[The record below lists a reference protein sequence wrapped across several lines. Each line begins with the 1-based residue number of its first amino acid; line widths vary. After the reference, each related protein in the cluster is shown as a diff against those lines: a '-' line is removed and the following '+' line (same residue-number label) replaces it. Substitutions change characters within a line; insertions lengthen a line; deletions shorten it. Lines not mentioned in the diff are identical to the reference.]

1 MSDLKERLRAI
12 RDKQKELTSE
22 YESIVTEY
30 ESINLLKENEEIKRQ
45 YETIKLQHRELEQL
59 NEKTME
65 ENRHLKV
72 ALHEQIWDEKQ
83 NIIKLSKKKLE
94 TYFGSESDKSRNK
107 LDTFEQR
114 MKKQIQSLRNKAQK
128 LVDVDKKAIIQ
139 AIDEVSKEL
148 EEKLSLQRHQLE
160 LKERELLESVREG
173 LNNLGSESINEEV
186 VKARIKENQIEMKIG
201 LNWVNKL
208 GILLIL
214 FGVGAAS
221 KYTYSTWFND
231 YMKGIFFFLLGGLL
245 LVGGEWAYR
254 KSKRIFATGLLGGGI
269 SVLYAAIFY
278 SYFQLNILDMLMGIL
293 LSVVVTIVA
302 IVLSL
307 RYQSRTICSFGLVGG
322 YLPFF
327 SYTFVFGLTGAD
339 YYAVMGYLLL
349 LNLSVLLISFS
360 RKWNVVNYISFIFH
374 LPSLVYLVYEAPN
387 EIISMIYS
395 LLTFVMYLTITLAYP
410 FKKKQGLRTMDVVLL
425 GINTFLSCTILY
437 LLFEKAGYVE
447 FRGLLALLF
456 AIVYIGLGQ
465 FIEKVMAQEKSTM
478 LMFYATSFTFAVLM
492 VPFQFG
498 AQWVSLGWLIEGVI
512 LLIYGY
518 RSKIKRME
526 IAGWSLFLISIVVFY
541 GLDFTQMLLE
551 YAVSIDLHL
560 KYAAVTLAM
569 LTVTFYY
576 LRERAENKKYKY
588 SVIGDN
594 ISFFKYVTLGNVW
607 VYLLYTGMK
616 LYDHLAPVQ
625 FYHFEFYKLILAA
638 FITIGTAYLL
648 SKIPLIQDRIVT
660 YYRMFLNV
668 IGYFICLYITL
679 SIPVLEIPFIDNAFY
694 HYFAMGILIGFHIF
708 VLFSAIDLIKM
719 LIQRN
724 FKNIEMLPLIISLY
738 LLTNITA
745 FMIVQF
751 RLGIENLWLSIA
763 YLLLAIAFILY
774 GFKRHFVYIRRIGLA
789 LSLISTTKLF
799 LFDLSF
805 LTQGSKIFAYFS
817 FGLVLLGI
825 SFIYQKVSNMLEG
838 SRKLEGQR
846 IADKN

>member
-22 YESIVTEY
+22 YESIVTAY
-30 ESINLLKENEEIKRQ
+30 ESMNLLKENEEIKRQ
-45 YETIKLQHRELEQL
+45 YEVIKSQYLKIEQL
-59 NEKTME
+59 NEETME

-72 ALHEQIWDEKQ
+72 ALQEQIWDEKQ
-83 NIIKLSKKKLE
+83 NIIKLSKKKLD
-94 TYFGSESDKSRNK
+94 TYFGSESGKSRNK
-107 LDTFEQR
+107 LNAFER
-114 MKKQIQSLRNKAQK
+114 SVKTQIQSLRDKAEK
-128 LVDVDKKAIIQ
+128 LVGDDKKAIIQ
-139 AIDEVSKEL
+139 TIDEVSNDL
-148 EEKLSLQRHQLE
+148 EEKLRIQRQQLE
-160 LKERELLESVREG
+160 LKERELLEGIREG
-173 LNNLGSESINEEV
+173 FDNLGSETINEEV
-186 VKARIKENQIEMKIG
+186 IQARMKENQIEMKIG

-221 KYTYSTWFND
+221 KYSYSTWFND

-254 KSKRIFATGLLGGGI
+254 KSKGVFATGLLGGGI
-269 SVLYAAIFY
+269 SVLYAATFY
-278 SYFQLNILDMLMGIL
+278 SYFLLNILDMMMGLI
-293 LSVVVTIVA
+293 LSVVVTVVA

-307 RYQSRTICSFGLVGG
+307 RYHSRTICSFGLVGG

-327 SYTFVFGLTGAD
+327 SYTFVFGLTGMD

-360 RKWNVVNYISFIFH
+360 RRWNVVNYISFIFH
-374 LPSLVYLVYEAPN
+374 LPSLVYLVYVAPN

-410 FKKKQGLRTMDVVLL
+410 FKKKQGLRIMDVVLL
-425 GINTFLSCTILY
+425 GMNTFLSCTILY

-456 AIVYIGLGQ
+456 AVVYIGLGQ

-478 LMFYATSFTFAVLM
+478 LLFYATSFTFAVLM

-498 AQWVSLGWLIEGVI
+498 VQWVSLGWLIEGVI

-526 IAGWSLFLISIVVFY
+526 IAGWGLFLISIVVFY
-541 GLDFTQMLLE
+541 GLDFTQMLLS

-560 KYAAVTLAM
+560 KYAAVTVAM
-569 LTVTFYY
+569 LSVTFYY
-576 LRERAENKKYKY
+576 LGERAENKEYRN

-594 ISFFKYVTLGNVW
+594 ISLFKYATLANVW

-625 FYHFEFYKLILAA
+625 FYHFEFYKFILAA

-660 YYRMFLNV
+660 YYRMFLHV
-668 IGYFICLYITL
+668 IGYFICLYITV
-679 SIPVLEIPFIDNAFY
+679 SFPVLEIFYIDNSFY
-694 HYFAMGILIGFHIF
+694 HYFALGILIGFHIF

-724 FKNIEMLPLIISLY
+724 LKNIELLPLISSLY
-738 LLTNITA
+738 ILANITA

-751 RLGIENLWLSIA
+751 RLGLENLWLSIT
-763 YLLLAIAFILY
+763 YLILAIAFILY
-774 GFKRHFVYIRRIGLA
+774 GFKRHFVYIRRIGLG
-789 LSLISTTKLF
+789 LSLLSTTKLF

-825 SFIYQKVSNMLEG
+825 SFIYQKVSNMVEG
-838 SRKLEGQR
+838 SKKLEDHNC
-846 IADKN
+846 ADKN